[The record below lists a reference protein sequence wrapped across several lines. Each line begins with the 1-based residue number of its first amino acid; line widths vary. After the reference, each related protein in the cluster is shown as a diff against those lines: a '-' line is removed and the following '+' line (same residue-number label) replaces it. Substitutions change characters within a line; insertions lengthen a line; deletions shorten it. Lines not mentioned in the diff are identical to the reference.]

1 MLNPPQ
7 GVVDAWNGGGD
18 PLLGAPG
25 ITRDFDTG
33 LPKLIL
39 SSHILGSLGFRN
51 LG

>member
-7 GVVDAWNGGGD
+7 GVVDAWTGVD
-18 PLLGAPG
+18 PSLGAPG
-25 ITRDFDTG
+25 ITRDLDTG